1 MFLLNHIMKYGT
13 IMERETREPG
23 GLPSIYAE
31 GLTLQ
36 TKEYPVGHRPGIP
49 GGKKL
54 SAAHS
59 KVGKKEPGKAEKE
72 PGPEKRNPFAFHIF
86 PDCQRNR

>member
-1 MFLLNHIMKYGT
+1 MKYGT

-36 TKEYPVGHRPGIP
+36 TKEYPVGHRPGVP

-59 KVGKKEPGKAEKE
+59 KVGKNEPGKAEKE
-72 PGPEKRNPFAFHIF
+72 PGPGIYRLDRKYLKYEGDTPHAAAFWSH
-86 PDCQRNR
+86 